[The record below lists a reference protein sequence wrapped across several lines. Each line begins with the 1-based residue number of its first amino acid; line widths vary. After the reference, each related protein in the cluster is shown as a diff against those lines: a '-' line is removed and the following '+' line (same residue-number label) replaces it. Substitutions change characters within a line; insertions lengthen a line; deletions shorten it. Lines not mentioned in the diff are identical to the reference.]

1 MKKLAIYALILA
13 LFSPFCAFA
22 EETEATDL
30 LEEVVEEVVTDVVA
44 DEAADETAD
53 VATDTAANVEPV
65 VTEKT
70 DMGDPIVNINR
81 KWKFQVLSWDTELTG
96 HVQISDDDNVNNAEK
111 ITFGK
116 DISFSKEKIPGFRA
130 SYAWGGRTTFEF
142 SYANQDHDGK
152 LSVKRKFN
160 GKNFNVDASLRLQNE
175 WVDLAWIRKLSHS
188 FNEEGHEKNYFS
200 GIFGIKANYTNIELT
215 NPVAA
220 GLTVGA
226 RAEWAE
232 AIPIPYLGIEGGVL
246 MGKSLWLK
254 ANCRIFKLTYD
265 EYSAEHHDYIV
276 NVAYRLNEQNKNQDW
291 FFNVGYRD
299 VNYDISGDGDSVL
312 IEYKGP
318 IVGVDV
324 HF

>member
-1 MKKLAIYALILA
+1 MKKFVLYTLILA
-13 LFSPFCAFA
+13 LLSPICVFAQDA
-22 EETEATDL
+22 EEIEP
-30 LEEVVEEVVTDVVA
+30 VA
-44 DEAADETAD
+44 DS
-53 VATDTAANVEPV
+53 VI
-65 VTEKT
+65 TESKN
-70 DMGDPIVNINR
+70 DQGNDIININR
-81 KWKFQVLSWDTELTG
+81 RWKFQLLSWDTKLTG
-96 HVQISDDDNVNNAEK
+96 HVQISDDDNVNKADK

-130 SYAWGGRTTFEF
+130 SYAWGGRTTFEL

-152 LSVKRKFN
+152 LSVPRKFN
-160 GKNFNVDASLRLQNE
+160 GKNFKLDASLRLQNE
-175 WVDLAWIRKLSHS
+175 WVDLAWVRKLSHS
-188 FNEEGHEKNYFS
+188 FNEEGHEKSYFS
-200 GIFGIKANYTNIELT
+200 GIFGIKVNYTNIELT
-215 NPVAA
+215 NPVTA
-220 GLTVGA
+220 GLTLGA

-232 AIPIPYLGIEGGVL
+232 AIPIPYLGIEGGLL

-254 ANCRIFKLTYD
+254 ANCRIFKLNYD

-299 VNYDISGDGDSVL
+299 VNYDISGDGDEVL